1 MNNQQVSKLMALAD
15 DARGGAYTPYSGRP
29 FGAALLCAGGRV
41 FTGANV
47 ENASYGLT
55 ICAERVA
62 MTKAINEGQTRWT
75 AMAIAAKGRRNS
87 PPCGAC
93 LQFMAEFDVGDLLVA
108 WGKNEKSFETARLKD
123 LLPQP
128 FRKNAG
134 RCR

>member
-1 MNNQQVSKLMALAD
+1 MEEILRDLMDRAVEAQ
-15 DARGGAYTPYSGRP
+15 RGAHVPYSDTLV
-29 FGAALLCAGGRV
+29 GAALLCADGQV
-41 FTGANV
+41 LAGANV

-55 ICAERVA
+55 ICAERVVMA
-62 MTKAINEGQTRWT
+62 KAVNEGRKQWT
-75 AMAIAAKGRRNS
+75 AIAIAMKGRENS

-93 LQFMAEFDVGDLLVA
+93 LQFMAEFDAGNLLIA
-108 WGKNEKSFETARLKD
+108 WGENEKSFETARLKD